1 MLCMFLRKA
10 NAPHFLFELL
20 SLSFALSNSHLFDFQ
35 GCDRWWMCSY
45 SWWTHFHPANNCI
58 FPPSRLR
65 FPWTLSCNQH
75 NQICLQHNRS
85 TSEKR
90 IPWSC
95 KVYLVSPRTVT
106 GVREKQPFFQMSV
119 HITALPWFCWKNTTT
134 GHKPEV
140 MSGERKVQYG
150 ITRFSLIFTR
160 KWPDSK
166 EKASSLS
173 TVIKQ
178 QYSIN
183 SHFLVDRHLCC
194 TQKPGAMPIVAI
206 TFETS

>member
-1 MLCMFLRKA
+1 MKSWCVCSYVRFLRKA

-35 GCDRWWMCSY
+35 GCERWWMCSY

-58 FPPSRLR
+58 IPPSRLR

-106 GVREKQPFFQMSV
+106 GVRE
-119 HITALPWFCWKNTTT
+119 TALLSNECSHYCFAMILLEKYYHRSQARSHVWGTESPIW
-134 GHKPEV
+134 HH
-140 MSGERKVQYG
+140 Q
-150 ITRFSLIFTR
+150 ILINFYQEMAR
-160 KWPDSK
+160 
-166 EKASSLS
+166 
-173 TVIKQ
+173 
-178 QYSIN
+178 
-183 SHFLVDRHLCC
+183 
-194 TQKPGAMPIVAI
+194 
-206 TFETS
+206 